1 MDKHNVLWSIF
12 LHGNCSSSL
21 SLLPAGG
28 GGLSGLAC
36 VEAILQGITD
46 HLSSTASSVLKLI
59 YVVIQQENI
68 FQAFVVG
75 FRLWKLKQRV
85 SSHTCTPVYT
95 LYLEIYYYFYIMI
108 PLILLVGSHR
118 EPTSNVNV
126 CSWKS
131 WKLIFWPWFCLL
143 NTSFKSV
150 VLKLFHIKYPNITIF
165 GRRPPSIKRLFQR
178 RPETGISVTK
188 VSFEKYITIFKDFS

>member
-95 LYLEIYYYFYIMI
+95 WYLDIHYYFHKAI
-108 PLILLVGSHR
+108 PRSLCFLSIFTAAVSLSSCYFLQQPFPPKPCCVGFM
-118 EPTSNVNV
+118 
-126 CSWKS
+126 W
-131 WKLIFWPWFCLL
+131 
-143 NTSFKSV
+143 
-150 VLKLFHIKYPNITIF
+150 LKL
-165 GRRPPSIKRLFQR
+165 L
-178 RPETGISVTK
+178 
-188 VSFEKYITIFKDFS
+188 